1 MSTSI
6 LATEVLHSVAQT
18 LVKTRKYQ
26 DIEQAF
32 REMALITVRN
42 KMNYY
47 QRQLRRFQRKYAM
60 DFKTFTEQ
68 LKGKATPAEED
79 DWLAWRSA
87 QNMEADWKQ
96 TYQELLKNEARRLNF
111 KLIR

>member
-1 MSTSI
+1 MSASI
-6 LATEVLHSVAQT
+6 SATEVLHSVAQT
-18 LVKTRKYQ
+18 LVKKRKYQ

-60 DFKTFTEQ
+60 DFNTFTEH
-68 LKGKATPAEED
+68 LKGKATPTQED
-79 DWLAWRSA
+79 DWLVWRSA
-87 QNMEADWKQ
+87 LSMKADWKQ
-96 TYQELLKNEARRLNF
+96 TYQELLNNEARR
-111 KLIR
+111 

>member
-1 MSTSI
+1 MSASI
-6 LATEVLHSVAQT
+6 SATEVLHSVAQT
-18 LVKTRKYQ
+18 LVKKRKYQ

-47 QRQLRRFQRKYAM
+47 QRRLRRFERKYAT

-87 QNMEADWKQ
+87 QGMAADWRQ
-96 TYQELLKNEARRLNF
+96 TYQELLKHDAPR
-111 KLIR
+111 